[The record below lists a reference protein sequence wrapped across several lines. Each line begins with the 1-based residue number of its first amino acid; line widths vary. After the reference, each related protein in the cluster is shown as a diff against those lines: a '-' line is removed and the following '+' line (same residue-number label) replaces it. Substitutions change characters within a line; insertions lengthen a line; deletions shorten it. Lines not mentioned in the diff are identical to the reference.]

1 MKPASLLAQRHFVR
15 QYGVITRMQALK
27 AGMTGDQVTRAV
39 ASGSWTRVHAGV
51 YRLAGYPPSPQSVLL
66 AACLATGGVASHQ
79 SAAWLWGLLPTPP
92 EVPSVSVEPSRSGHR
107 PGVVVHRVDDLRPSR
122 QPRLQGIPCTN
133 PVRTVSDLAA
143 MVGGPRLREAIDR
156 GLAAK
161 RFTVAQLID
170 ELAWRAGRGR
180 RGVGILRS
188 ALACRGYIGAPNPS
202 VLESRVLR
210 LLARGGIQPRGVEV
224 EVVGRDGLY
233 RLDITLAERLAMEVD
248 GFAYHFSVDAMSRD
262 NHRRNELTCL
272 GWTVLVFSWRDVT
285 HRGDR
290 VLRIV
295 QELLA
300 MQS

>member
-1 MKPASLLAQRHFVR
+1 
-15 QYGVITRMQALK
+15 
-27 AGMTGDQVTRAV
+27 
-39 ASGSWTRVHAGV
+39 
-51 YRLAGYPPSPQSVLL
+51 
-66 AACLATGGVASHQ
+66 
-79 SAAWLWGLLPTPP
+79 
-92 EVPSVSVEPSRSGHR
+92 
-107 PGVVVHRVDDLRPSR
+107 
-122 QPRLQGIPCTN
+122 
-133 PVRTVSDLAA
+133 
-143 MVGGPRLREAIDR
+143 MVGGPRLHEAIDR

-170 ELAWRAGRGR
+170 ELAWRPGRGR

-188 ALACRGYIGAPNPS
+188 ALAWRGYIGAPNPS

-224 EVVGRDGLY
+224 EVEVVGRDGLY
-233 RLDITLAERLAMEVD
+233 RLDIILAKRLAMEVD

-262 NHRRNELTCL
+262 YDRRNELTCL

-285 HRGDR
+285 QRGDQ

-295 QELLA
+295 KDLLA